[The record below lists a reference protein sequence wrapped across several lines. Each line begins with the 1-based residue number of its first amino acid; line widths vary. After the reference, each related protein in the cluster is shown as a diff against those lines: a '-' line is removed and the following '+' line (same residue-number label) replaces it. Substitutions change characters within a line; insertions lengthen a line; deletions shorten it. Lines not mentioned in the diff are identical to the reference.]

1 MLEKENAIRTEIEKF
16 PDSEVN
22 VLRKGQLSVKVPA
35 GKGHEAAEFLHRS
48 GFTHL
53 ASIEYV
59 DWIKD
64 GQFELVYN
72 LFSYEKRATVFL
84 KIRIPRD
91 KPVYRTFM
99 DIWPVAM
106 THEREAHEMMGIVF
120 EGNPNLTPF
129 ILEDW
134 EEIPPMRKDFDARKY
149 VKEHY
154 DTIPPVEE
162 GE

>member
-1 MLEKENAIRTEIEKF
+1 MPEKEESVGAELMKF
-16 PDSEVN
+16 PDSEVK
-22 VLRKGQLSVKVPA
+22 VLRKGQLSMKVPA
-35 GKGHEAAEFLHRS
+35 EKGHEAAEFLKKN

-59 DWIKD
+59 DWIKENE
-64 GQFELVYN
+64 FELVYN
-72 LFSYEKRATVFL
+72 LFSYVRKMTIFL
-84 KIRIPRD
+84 KVRIPRD
-91 KPVYRTFM
+91 KPIYRTFM

-134 EEIPPMRKDFDARKY
+134 KEIPPMRKDFDARKF

-154 DTIPPVEE
+154 DTIPPVE
-162 GE
+162 GEK